1 MNGRHLSH
9 IVLASLLVLMPG
21 FAQEAKKGPY
31 AVELKAERTSLFPGQ
46 EAEVTLTLSNQ
57 GDKVG
62 PNISRSALA
71 GSKNF
76 ICARP
81 PETADGEWK
90 GEWAKVA
97 SKAGGGGIT
106 LHPGESFSM
115 NVRLT
120 FPDSV
125 SEGARAVFLEWR
137 GRSSAMKGV
146 VTPQVIFQMQDGKN
160 PVATLDTNQGLI
172 VLELWPDKAPNH
184 VANFVELAQKEF
196 WDSKVF
202 HRVIKGFM
210 VQTGCPDGTGMGGP
224 GYTLPSEF
232 NKVPFKKGVLGMART
247 QAGPHTAGSQFFICV
262 ADRPDLNEKYT
273 AFGRV
278 LEGQDIADRISNVAT
293 SQDRPLDEI
302 KLNRV
307 RVILPKSYK
316 KPAVIKHEG

>member
-1 MNGRHLSH
+1 MWQVR
-9 IVLASLLVLMPG
+9 
-21 FAQEAKKGPY
+21 
-31 AVELKAERTSLFPGQ
+31 LKLFPD
-46 EAEVTLTLSNQ
+46 ECPKTVE
-57 GDKVG
+57 
-62 PNISRSALA
+62 
-71 GSKNF
+71 NF
-76 ICARP
+76 A
-81 PETADGEWK
+81 THAANGYYDG
-90 GEWAKVA
+90 
-97 SKAGGGGIT
+97 
-106 LHPGESFSM
+106 
-115 NVRLT
+115 
-120 FPDSV
+120 
-125 SEGARAVFLEWR
+125 
-137 GRSSAMKGV
+137 
-146 VTPQVIFQMQDGKN
+146 VI
-160 PVATLDTNQGLI
+160 
-172 VLELWPDKAPNH
+172 
-184 VANFVELAQKEF
+184 
-196 WDSKVF
+196 F